1 MSDHT
6 LTRTHRTWGY
16 LFAGNSST
24 SDASIEYLPEK
35 MRSTIAS
42 TAGTDGLQV
51 YIGFSNGDE
60 PVESVFGKEKLPRL
74 AALKKKYDPDGLFNA
89 YHPLPT
95 SYP

>member
-1 MSDHT
+1 MS
-6 LTRTHRTWGY
+6 RTWGIA
-16 LFAGNSST
+16 FADNKT
-24 SDASIEYLPEK
+24 TDASIENLPEK
-35 MRSTIAS
+35 MRATIAD
-42 TAGTDGLQV
+42 TAGTDGLEA

-60 PVESVFGKEKLPRL
+60 PLESIFAKEKLPRL